1 MEATTIAVSIEGVE
15 LVDWE
20 ASFRAGLAAQPGA
33 AALAVDVPVRAGVLG
48 GRRTPS
54 VRVSRP
60 ADQGA
65 SAGDVVQMLG
75 LVLSALSLTIAAM
88 QFGRDLARPL
98 TPTDTPPAPAPFV
111 CRIEGARGA
120 QELRIA
126 GIPSEAIL
134 RKCLDAVGT
143 PVRVKVVAAPGR

>member
-15 LVDWE
+15 LADWE
-20 ASFRAGLAAQPGA
+20 AAFRTGLAAQPGA
-33 AALAVDVPVRAGVLG
+33 AGLTVEAAVRAGMLG

-60 ADQGA
+60 AGQGA
-65 SAGDVVQMLG
+65 GAGDVVQMLG
-75 LVLSALSLTIAAM
+75 LVLSALSLAVAAM

-111 CRIEGARGA
+111 CRIEGARGV

-143 PVRVKVVAAPGR
+143 PVRVKVVPPPGR